1 MHLPHENCIR
11 LQLRYTGAGF
21 SKTLAFIA
29 VVWNFGK
36 GDQEMKEEEKD
47 KEPEDG
53 NDGLETGKVGRFLF
67 WTLVFSLV
75 GTVVVSATGFR
86 LVL

>member
-1 MHLPHENCIR
+1 
-11 LQLRYTGAGF
+11 
-21 SKTLAFIA
+21 
-29 VVWNFGK
+29 
-36 GDQEMKEEEKD
+36 MKEEEKD